1 MTFHELAILWQILWQ
16 LYVPVKYVS
25 KYVRGRIG
33 DGDEQAELV
42 LPDSGFGFGFDKIHR
57 QKLRNLL

>member
-1 MTFHELAILWQILWQ
+1 MAAVCASE
-16 LYVPVKYVS
+16 KYVS

-42 LPDSGFGFGFDKIHR
+42 LPDSGFGFDKIHR
-57 QKLRNLL
+57 QKLGNLL

>member
-42 LPDSGFGFGFDKIHR
+42 LPDSGFGFDKIHR
-57 QKLRNLL
+57 QNLGNLL